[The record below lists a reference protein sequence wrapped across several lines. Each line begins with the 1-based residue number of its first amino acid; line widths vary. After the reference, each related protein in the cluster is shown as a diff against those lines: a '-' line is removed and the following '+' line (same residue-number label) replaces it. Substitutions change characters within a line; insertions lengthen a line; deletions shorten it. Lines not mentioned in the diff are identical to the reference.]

1 MSTESILATLKVS
14 RKTMSNGDLV
24 EVSTVFPRENVSLV
38 QVSIDHGDPNKVITF
53 TAMSR
58 THQVGLLG
66 IMQKVEDSEIRAFL
80 RATLCSFL

>member
-1 MSTESILATLKVS
+1 MSVESIKATLKVS
-14 RKTMSNGDLV
+14 QKTMGNGDLV
-24 EVSTVFPRENVSLV
+24 EVSTVFLRENVSVV

-66 IMQKVEDSEIRAFL
+66 IMQKVEDSEIKAFL